1 MDFKS
6 AARQEYSGGII
17 FTSYVIAVLGAMTTL
32 ELLTKRTHISGFY
45 NWFLLSA
52 AAASMGGVGIW
63 CMHFIGN
70 NSLTITLANGEVR
83 ALYYSP
89 GFTFLSL
96 IVAIITM
103 FLAFVFVGITEEAK
117 VVRIVPSGVIAGLG
131 IVSMHYLGQVAVDFF
146 ILKNKTSYVVCA
158 VIIAV
163 CAVTA
168 ALFIFFK
175 LREQWAN
182 QWYKRLGCAMLMG
195 LAVCGMHY
203 TAMVGTE
210 YYPGRTNGE
219 QPSSVLKTP
228 VIIGVA
234 TAIVV
239 STCVLFF
246 AIGVKHEFLNTL
258 FCKGRRD
265 QYKHIIL
272 DVVFFDT
279 NGRILVNI
287 DGLVPMKEIWSEEQ
301 DNDGFIRDFTPN
313 HPLFAALLK
322 ITIGWIKL
330 DDDAND
336 PVISYSRQKNY
347 SEFEARFLDAANQL
361 VEDLHLSELS
371 DLGYLFDS
379 VIRTN
384 TIVEKHHGLF
394 SKIALEGIQKKARR
408 VSQPAAWLLSKK
420 PSGDLELAMDEPTQ
434 PDQTRSK
441 SASGQ
446 DTLAICKFNTGN
458 DSKTDVT
465 LSSRDFNDEDKHIF
479 LVRKIECPKDL
490 NSLMASG
497 YRFAEPVFIAKIM
510 GDKLRIPSDYVL
522 SYFQDMLQ
530 MTSLASTIYKPISL
544 SQSQPSIDKPS
555 VKVGLFVILEEE
567 TEKDVQHHIIVD
579 KAKRFA
585 FPTIQLPIEKLTEE
599 QENVIMSMQGQTL
612 SVVASLAS
620 NMAHKDTTMNMKST
634 TGTTTDIQFIN
645 LFIKACKEL
654 LTLSSYGKF
663 LAMSSKLYPN
673 IIDIPAFVLSSSPCQ
688 LILFTA
694 VVKGSRIGFAI
705 NQTLTEPIKC
715 VPFNIYQSMA
725 CYMTH
730 IAAERYRSEQSG
742 QILQQRRI
750 YEQPSSS
757 SIQPHMKHIKNMTG
771 LSTKSDNASDK
782 AKETIPQIMASLP
795 PPPRVKYNKNN
806 TSVDI
811 NYMLKH
817 PPPSSPIP
825 PTPIELQ
832 DIITILSTKQ
842 RFAWLHDLYKELL
855 KEDL

>member
-1 MDFKS
+1 
-6 AARQEYSGGII
+6 
-17 FTSYVIAVLGAMTTL
+17 
-32 ELLTKRTHISGFY
+32 
-45 NWFLLSA
+45 
-52 AAASMGGVGIW
+52 
-63 CMHFIGN
+63 
-70 NSLTITLANGEVR
+70 
-83 ALYYSP
+83 
-89 GFTFLSL
+89 
-96 IVAIITM
+96 
-103 FLAFVFVGITEEAK
+103 
-117 VVRIVPSGVIAGLG
+117 
-131 IVSMHYLGQVAVDFF
+131 
-146 ILKNKTSYVVCA
+146 
-158 VIIAV
+158 
-163 CAVTA
+163 
-168 ALFIFFK
+168 
-175 LREQWAN
+175 
-182 QWYKRLGCAMLMG
+182 
-195 LAVCGMHY
+195 MHY

-210 YYPGRTNGE
+210 YYPGRASGE
-219 QPSSVLKTP
+219 PPSSVLKTP
-228 VIIGVA
+228 VIIGVI

-246 AIGVKHEFLNTL
+246 AMGVKHEFLNML

-265 QYKHIIL
+265 QHKRIIL

-301 DNDGFIRDFTPN
+301 DNDGFIRDFTPS

-336 PVISYSRQKNY
+336 PVISYSRRKNY
-347 SEFEARFLDAANQL
+347 SEFEARFLDTANQL

-384 TIVEKHHGLF
+384 TIVEKRHGLF
-394 SKIALEGIQKKARR
+394 SKTALEGIQKKARR
-408 VSQPAAWLLSKK
+408 VSQPAAWLLTKK
-420 PSGDLELAMDEPTQ
+420 PSGDLESAMDEPTQ

-441 SASGQ
+441 SASSQGAS
-446 DTLAICKFNTGN
+446 AICIFNTDN
-458 DSKTDVT
+458 DSKTNIE

-479 LVRKIECPKDL
+479 LVRKIECPKAL
-490 NSLMASG
+490 NSLLASG

-522 SYFQDMLQ
+522 CYFQDMLQ
-530 MTSLASTIYKPISL
+530 MTGLASTMYKPISL

-579 KAKRFA
+579 KKKRFA
-585 FPTIQLPIEKLTEE
+585 FPNIQLPIEKLTEE

-620 NMAHKDTTMNMKST
+620 NMTHKGTTMGKKST
-634 TGTTTDIQFIN
+634 SETTTDTQFIN
-645 LFIKACKEL
+645 SFVKACKEL
-654 LTLSSYGKF
+654 LALSSYGKF
-663 LAMSSKLYPN
+663 LAMSSALYSN
-673 IIDIPAFVLSSSPCQ
+673 ILDIPAFVLSSSPSQ

-694 VVKGSRIGFAI
+694 VAKGSSIGFAI

-715 VPFNIYQSMA
+715 IPFNIYQSMA
-725 CYMTH
+725 CYMTN

-750 YEQPSSS
+750 YEQPSSL
-757 SIQPHMKHIKNMTG
+757 SIQPHMKHIKNITG
-771 LSTKSDNASDK
+771 LSTKSDDAPDK
-782 AKETIPQIMASLP
+782 AKEATPQIMASLP
-795 PPPRVKYNKNN
+795 PPPRVKYSKSNA
-806 TSVDI
+806 SVDV

-832 DIITILSTKQ
+832 DIVTILSTKQ

-855 KEDL
+855 KGGL

>member
-458 DSKTDVT
+458 DSKTD
-465 LSSRDFNDEDKHIF
+465 
-479 LVRKIECPKDL
+479 
-490 NSLMASG
+490 
-497 YRFAEPVFIAKIM
+497 
-510 GDKLRIPSDYVL
+510 
-522 SYFQDMLQ
+522 
-530 MTSLASTIYKPISL
+530 
-544 SQSQPSIDKPS
+544 
-555 VKVGLFVILEEE
+555 
-567 TEKDVQHHIIVD
+567 
-579 KAKRFA
+579 
-585 FPTIQLPIEKLTEE
+585 
-599 QENVIMSMQGQTL
+599 
-612 SVVASLAS
+612 
-620 NMAHKDTTMNMKST
+620 
-634 TGTTTDIQFIN
+634 
-645 LFIKACKEL
+645 
-654 LTLSSYGKF
+654 
-663 LAMSSKLYPN
+663 
-673 IIDIPAFVLSSSPCQ
+673 
-688 LILFTA
+688 
-694 VVKGSRIGFAI
+694 
-705 NQTLTEPIKC
+705 C

>member
-1 MDFKS
+1 
-6 AARQEYSGGII
+6 
-17 FTSYVIAVLGAMTTL
+17 
-32 ELLTKRTHISGFY
+32 
-45 NWFLLSA
+45 
-52 AAASMGGVGIW
+52 
-63 CMHFIGN
+63 
-70 NSLTITLANGEVR
+70 
-83 ALYYSP
+83 
-89 GFTFLSL
+89 
-96 IVAIITM
+96 
-103 FLAFVFVGITEEAK
+103 
-117 VVRIVPSGVIAGLG
+117 
-131 IVSMHYLGQVAVDFF
+131 
-146 ILKNKTSYVVCA
+146 
-158 VIIAV
+158 
-163 CAVTA
+163 
-168 ALFIFFK
+168 
-175 LREQWAN
+175 
-182 QWYKRLGCAMLMG
+182 ML
-195 LAVCGMHY
+195 
-203 TAMVGTE
+203 
-210 YYPGRTNGE
+210 
-219 QPSSVLKTP
+219 Q
-228 VIIGVA
+228 
-234 TAIVV
+234 
-239 STCVLFF
+239 
-246 AIGVKHEFLNTL
+246 
-258 FCKGRRD
+258 
-265 QYKHIIL
+265 
-272 DVVFFDT
+272 
-279 NGRILVNI
+279 
-287 DGLVPMKEIWSEEQ
+287 
-301 DNDGFIRDFTPN
+301 GFIRDFTPS

-336 PVISYSRQKNY
+336 PVISYSRRKNY
-347 SEFEARFLDAANQL
+347 SEFEARFLDTADQL

-394 SKIALEGIQKKARR
+394 SKTALEGIQKKARR

-420 PSGDLELAMDEPTQ
+420 PSRDLELAMDEPTQ

-446 DTLAICKFNTGN
+446 DTSTICKFNTDN

-479 LVRKIECPKDL
+479 LVRKIECSKAL
-490 NSLMASG
+490 NSLLASG

-522 SYFQDMLQ
+522 CYFQDMLQ
-530 MTSLASTIYKPISL
+530 MTGLASTIYKPISL

-579 KAKRFA
+579 KTKRFA
-585 FPTIQLPIEKLTEE
+585 FPNIQLPIEKLTEE

-620 NMAHKDTTMNMKST
+620 NMAHKDTTMNMRST
-634 TGTTTDIQFIN
+634 SGTTTDIQFIN
-645 LFIKACKEL
+645 SFIKACKEL
-654 LTLSSYGKF
+654 LALSSYGKF

-673 IIDIPAFVLSSSPCQ
+673 ILDIPAFVLSSSPCQ

-694 VVKGSRIGFAI
+694 VIKGSSIGFAI

-730 IAAERYRSEQSG
+730 IAAERYRSEQNG

-757 SIQPHMKHIKNMTG
+757 SIQPHMKHIKNITG
-771 LSTKSDNASDK
+771 LSTKSDNTSDK
-782 AKETIPQIMASLP
+782 AKETTPQIMASLP
-795 PPPRVKYNKNN
+795 PPPRVKYSKSN
-806 TSVDI
+806 TSVDV

-817 PPPSSPIP
+817 PPPTSPIP

-855 KEDL
+855 KGGL